1 MSATEQSGTAPVTAE
16 RRPRRRNTVIGWG
29 VIVVLVLVAVFV
41 AVRVSASPPAEH
53 GALDPEGRDD
63 AGALALAEI
72 LRDQGVEVDVR
83 RSRVEARAAVDDGTT
98 LVMANPYTLTDG
110 ALETLMEPA
119 DRVVFLSTSSHLLN
133 TLRIGENAPG
143 TRSAVEAACDVPE
156 FAEVGTI
163 RADRLFSPAAEVEG
177 CFGDADGAAVLVD
190 DRAGDRRVVVEG
202 TRLFSN
208 AYLAEN
214 GNAALALALLGQ
226 TERVVWYV
234 PSFGDS
240 DIEGKSVDTLGSL
253 TPPWVTPAI
262 LLLLLAGV
270 AASIWRGQ
278 RFGPLVAETL
288 PVTVRASETMH
299 GRARLTAR
307 AADAAHAAE
316 ALRDGAQR
324 RLARRLGLA
333 VHAGADEVADAASD
347 RLRIPRGTLQT
358 LLAGPL
364 PTDDAALV
372 DLARRLDEL
381 EAAVETSTRR
391 PTIHPTEAEG
401 TT

>member
-1 MSATEQSGTAPVTAE
+1 MMAAPQSTLDPVTAE
-16 RRPRRRNTVIGWG
+16 HRPRRTKTVLGWG
-29 VIVVLVLVAVFV
+29 VIVALVLIVVFV
-41 AVRVSASPPAEH
+41 AIRVMATPPGEH

-63 AGALALAEI
+63 SGTLALAEI

-83 RSRVEARAAVDDGTT
+83 RSRVEARAAIDEGTT
-98 LVMANPYTLTDG
+98 LVMSNPYTLTDE

-119 DRVVFLSTSSHLLN
+119 DRVVFLSTSTHLLN
-133 TLRIGENAPG
+133 ALQIGANAPG
-143 TRSAVEAACDVPE
+143 TRSAVAAACDVPE
-156 FAEVGTI
+156 FAAVGTI
-163 RADRLFSPAAEVEG
+163 RGDRLFAPAAEVEG
-177 CFGDADGAAVLVD
+177 CFGDADGAAVLID
-190 DRAGDRRVVVEG
+190 DRGGDRVAVVEG

-208 AYLAEN
+208 ADLAEN

-226 TERVVWYV
+226 TDRVVWYV
-234 PSFGDS
+234 PSLGDS
-240 DIEGKSVDTLGSL
+240 DIEGKSIDTLGSL

-333 VHAGADEVADAASD
+333 AHAGADEVADAAAD
-347 RLRIPRGTLQT
+347 RLRIPRGTLQA

-364 PTDDAALV
+364 PTDDASLV

-381 EAAVETSTRR
+381 EAAVETSARR
-391 PTIHPTEAEG
+391 PTTHPTEAEG